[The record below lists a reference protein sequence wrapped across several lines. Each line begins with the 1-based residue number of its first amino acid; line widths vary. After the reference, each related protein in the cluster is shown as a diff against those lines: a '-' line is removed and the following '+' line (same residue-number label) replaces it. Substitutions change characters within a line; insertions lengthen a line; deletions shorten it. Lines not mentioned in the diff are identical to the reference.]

1 MEIKYYMSL
10 LKYLAYS
17 VRIKGGFMGR
27 FFNNIKKYYKYAI
40 YSAKAELKSEVADSY
55 LNWLWWIIEPVCF
68 MLIYTFVFGY
78 IFKKNEP
85 YFASFI
91 FVGLTCW
98 EFFNRMIN
106 GSVKLIISN
115 RDLVTKVYLPK
126 YILLLSKS
134 FTYLFKLGISLV
146 ITIVLML
153 FQHVPFSWHMILL
166 IPIIMVLYI
175 FSFGLGLL
183 LMHFGVTFND
193 LANLTNIGLKMVF
206 YLSGVFYNISTRLK
220 GTLGHVLLFANP
232 IAFLMNEG
240 RKVMIYNTL
249 PNFAFL
255 GLWLLVGVLLCL
267 LGVHVIH
274 KNENS
279 YAKVI

>member
-1 MEIKYYMSL
+1 MKKFIYNL
-10 LKYLAYS
+10 
-17 VRIKGGFMGR
+17 
-27 FFNNIKKYYKYAI
+27 KKYFKYAI

-68 MLIYTFVFGY
+68 MLIYTFVFGVV
-78 IFKKNEP
+78 FPNNED
-85 YFASFI
+85 YFASFV
-91 FVGLTCW
+91 FVGLTAW

-106 GSVKLIISN
+106 GSVKLIINN
-115 RDLVTKVYLPK
+115 RDLVTKVYIPK

-134 FTYLFKLGISLV
+134 FTYLFKLGISLI
-146 ITIVLML
+146 ITFILMAI
-153 FQHVPFSWHMILL
+153 QHVPFSWHIILF
-166 IPIIMVLYI
+166 IPILIVLYVL
-175 FSFGLGLL
+175 SFGIGLI

-193 LANLTNIGLKMVF
+193 LGNLTNIGLKMVF

-220 GTLGHVLLFANP
+220 GKLASLLLFCNP
-232 IAFLMNEG
+232 IAFCMNEL
-240 RKVMIYNTL
+240 RKVMIYGQL
-249 PNFAFL
+249 PNFLWL
-255 GLWLLVGVLLCL
+255 GLWLVVGLGLCS